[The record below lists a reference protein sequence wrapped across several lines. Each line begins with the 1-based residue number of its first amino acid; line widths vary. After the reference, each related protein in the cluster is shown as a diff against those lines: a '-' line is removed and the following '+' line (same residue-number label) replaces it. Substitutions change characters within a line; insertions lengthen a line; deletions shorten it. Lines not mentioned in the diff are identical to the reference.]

1 MLSFYVASRMCNP
14 STLDPAVYFH
24 LLIYVVL
31 FKDAA
36 NIANYIALSDRII
49 HEYRTERMW
58 KEAIVF

>member
-1 MLSFYVASRMCNP
+1 MCNP